1 MDIGKIEPTVL
12 EDFLWKSPAP
22 VRVSTALGW
31 LCKNLDLGWPI
42 DRIEKPCAKK
52 VSQIGME
59 CNQAPV
65 SQPGMLKALADA
77 MEAAAEK
84 DEPTWIALLASWL
97 QGMANL
103 RLVHVLQRSFPVQR
117 SEGWIVF
124 FCKRGKQHHNRS
136 GLYWGVP
143 SETAGGYKWTDKFL
157 AEYERRRN
165 STQGK
170 PMMGMIFRTDDYEY
184 LSAKAVNQL
193 TRDTVK
199 GVVDNPERL
208 STYCWR
214 RLLPTVS
221 LSLNFS
227 NTERLALGDWKDAK
241 AVGNEAPIT
250 LRYASGKQGISKN
263 CKLICAAVLIY
274 MYKKN
279 IQSFEEITTSQWAS
293 MDRGAR
299 DKVGAR
305 VLEVNATWHNPDVTE
320 PDRSFKLKKSQVIF
334 PKQLN
339 NVPLGLASRQGEKYC
354 ADFQA
359 GVCKSVG
366 DCQFGFHK
374 CAAVFRG
381 GRTCHGNHSG
391 HDCWHFKR
399 HMALGEATPTRDRS
413 RRREITLTPRDEST
427 VPQTPREESTV
438 TLTPRDESTVTLTP
452 RDESTVTLTPR
463 DESKS
468 KRARRGDN
476 TVHAA
481 EESSTHGYVRDD
493 SIMQRMLP
501 ELRSK
506 RYRKRGNRLHP
517 EPPRLVAKICEGKG
531 RGELWLGALTT
542 ESRMDEIKKTNPSI
556 QIYCLKNDPSDV
568 QVRA

>member
-1 MDIGKIEPTVL
+1 VQDDLDFAYYFVTWEDAYDNAGRAVAMAWRRVKLLSEPGMTTDMAKISAVEATATKIRRVDERKKEEAVKKRKMSSASSLRQPGKGTAAEEKDDDKAHFIEPLTTLMMDCGVSRLENASATDEEMMVSLRRKAARVVKTAEAPTLNRAITTADEVRKYLEVRSGHMGIGKIEPMVL

-59 CNQAPV
+59 CDQAPV
-65 SQPGMLKALADA
+65 AQPGMLKALADA

-136 GLYWGVP
+136 GFYWGVP
-143 SETAGGYKWTDKFL
+143 SETASGYKWTDKFL

-184 LSAKAVNQL
+184 LPAKAVNQL
-193 TRDTVK
+193 TRDAVK

-227 NTERLALGDWKDAK
+227 NTERLALG
-241 AVGNEAPIT
+241 E
-250 LRYASGKQGISKN
+250 RCQGS
-263 CKLICAAVLIY
+263 
-274 MYKKN
+274 
-279 IQSFEEITTSQWAS
+279 W
-293 MDRGAR
+293 
-299 DKVGAR
+299 
-305 VLEVNATWHNPDVTE
+305 
-320 PDRSFKLKKSQVIF
+320 
-334 PKQLN
+334 
-339 NVPLGLASRQGEKYC
+339 
-354 ADFQA
+354 
-359 GVCKSVG
+359 
-366 DCQFGFHK
+366 
-374 CAAVFRG
+374 
-381 GRTCHGNHSG
+381 
-391 HDCWHFKR
+391 
-399 HMALGEATPTRDRS
+399 
-413 RRREITLTPRDEST
+413 
-427 VPQTPREESTV
+427 
-438 TLTPRDESTVTLTP
+438 
-452 RDESTVTLTPR
+452 
-463 DESKS
+463 
-468 KRARRGDN
+468 
-476 TVHAA
+476 
-481 EESSTHGYVRDD
+481 
-493 SIMQRMLP
+493 
-501 ELRSK
+501 
-506 RYRKRGNRLHP
+506 
-517 EPPRLVAKICEGKG
+517 
-531 RGELWLGALTT
+531 
-542 ESRMDEIKKTNPSI
+542 
-556 QIYCLKNDPSDV
+556 
-568 QVRA
+568 